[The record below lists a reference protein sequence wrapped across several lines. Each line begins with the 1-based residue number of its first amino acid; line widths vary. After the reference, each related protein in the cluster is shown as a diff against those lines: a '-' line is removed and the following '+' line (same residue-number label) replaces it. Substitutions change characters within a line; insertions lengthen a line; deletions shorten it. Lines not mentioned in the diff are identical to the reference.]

1 VIVAIIWSQR
11 IRKIRKKY
19 FDMKKVK
26 ITIEVEVKDEAKF
39 VAIESDG
46 TVYSFGEFP
55 HPSLHGSYFE
65 VEDDVFCE
73 SARVSNWR
81 ETITEVENTEVKN
94 KNRPNKPDLKDWFD
108 NIFDTKND

>member
-1 VIVAIIWSQR
+1 
-11 IRKIRKKY
+11 
-19 FDMKKVK
+19 MKKVK

-39 VAIESDG
+39 VAVESDG

-81 ETITEVENTEVKN
+81 ETITEVEDTEVEDTEVKNTEVKN
-94 KNRPNKPDLKDWFD
+94 KNRPNEPEKDWWD
-108 NIFDTKND
+108 NIFDTKK